1 MSDTPKPVNPEKI
14 KCDVCLK
21 EVPLSEAHVPEAED
35 YVVSFCGLECY
46 DTWIKRADK
55 NKDKPKPSRSK

>member
-1 MSDTPKPVNPEKI
+1 MSDTPKPTNPEAV
-14 KCDVCLK
+14 KCEVCLK

-46 DTWIKRADK
+46 DKWIKLAD
-55 NKDKPKPSRSK
+55 NKKDQPEP

>member
-1 MSDTPKPVNPEKI
+1 MSDTPKPMNPEAV
-14 KCDVCLK
+14 KCEVCLK

-46 DTWIKRADK
+46 DKWIKRAD
-55 NKDKPKPSRSK
+55 NQKDRSEP